1 MALDDAQRILASLPL
16 QMLIYFNTWFVG
28 VYFIASLL
36 LFIYK
41 SYTFPYPESALGWEI
56 AMLFLYVFV
65 EMARIFLASQGNKKE
80 EISPLVWAAGFAV
93 PVLVANVYFLE
104 WQTFVL
110 RADFLLN
117 AISFVFVGLELLFS
131 MFTAVSFCNHHR
143 F

>member
-1 MALDDAQRILASLPL
+1 MVHWAQ
-16 QMLIYFNTWFVG
+16 
-28 VYFIASLL
+28 LL
-36 LFIYK
+36 LK
-41 SYTFPYPESALGWEI
+41 HHDAREPSAPSSAPRQCAWRHRG
-56 AMLFLYVFV
+56 
-65 EMARIFLASQGNKKE
+65 RCKKFSPFRFFSHTSCPLLRAAADFRVTAHW
-80 EISPLVWAAGFAV
+80 SPLVWAAGFAV

-131 MFTAVSFCNHHR
+131 MFTAVSFYNHHR